1 MPDNNILTA
10 NGLQSEIWHL
20 VSDVFLGW
28 GKENAKTNAKQIVAT
43 QIGLELTKSG
53 AGAMNRGRYFC
64 RGFGAFCQLKM
75 PFDAVVGPKSFVV
88 RDRPRALVTFAE
100 QPGLFF

>member
-1 MPDNNILTA
+1 MPDSNRLTV

-28 GKENAKTNAKQIVAT
+28 GKENPKTKTKQIVAT

-53 AGAMNRGRYFC
+53 AAAMNRRP
-64 RGFGAFCQLKM
+64 M
-75 PFDAVVGPKSFVV
+75 VFVADSARFV
-88 RDRPRALVTFAE
+88 S
-100 QPGLFF
+100 